1 MFQKICLILLLLTQ
15 CIVAEAIF
23 QPQKP
28 GLFIVDDFEDADL
41 SQFPRW
47 WGFDNID
54 LSIEPNNM
62 KEFAHLGKRSIQL
75 TGAQKNW
82 YVGGCGTYFGIDVA
96 KFNAIKLLVRGYGKK
111 SAVLIVELF
120 DDDNNNFEIEPHP
133 ESSGE
138 TLADDKFI
146 HTLKVD
152 WTGWKVVIIPF
163 NNFVDANL
171 GIGDDLWN
179 PYQTESSGGLL
190 QMQLVLLAGDKDIKP
205 RVRIDEIKIY
215 NQGPMPIKKV
225 MDESDI
231 EEGDDDD
238 FF

>member
-1 MFQKICLILLLLTQ
+1 MFLKICLFLVLAATS
-15 CIVAEAIF
+15 VFGEAIF

-54 LSIEPNNM
+54 LSVEPNNM
-62 KEFAHLGKRSIQL
+62 KEFAHLGKRSLQL
-75 TGAQKNW
+75 TGLQKNW
-82 YVGGCGTYFGIDVA
+82 YVGGCGTYFAIDVA
-96 KFNAIKLLVRGYGKK
+96 DYNSIKLLVRGYGKK

-133 ESSGE
+133 DSDDE

-179 PYQTESSGGLL
+179 PYQTDSSGGLL
-190 QMQLVLLAGDKDIKP
+190 QMQLVLLAGDKEVKP
-205 RVRIDEIKIY
+205 RIRIDEIKIY
-215 NQGPMPIKKV
+215 NQGPMPIKRV
-225 MDESDI
+225 IDDEDAAS
-231 EEGDDDD
+231 DDDD

>member
-1 MFQKICLILLLLTQ
+1 MFLKICLFLVLAVTS
-15 CIVAEAIF
+15 VFGEAIF

-54 LSIEPNNM
+54 LTVEPNNLN
-62 KEFAHLGKRSIQL
+62 EFSHLGKRSLQL
-75 TGAQKNW
+75 TGLQKNW
-82 YVGGCGTYFGIDVA
+82 YVGGCGTYFGIDVSDY
-96 KFNAIKLLVRGYGKK
+96 NAIKLLVRGYGKK
-111 SAVLIVELF
+111 SGVLIVELF

-133 ESSGE
+133 DADDE

-152 WTGWKVVIIPF
+152 WNGWKVVIIPF
-163 NNFVDANL
+163 NNFVDGNL

-179 PYQTESSGGLL
+179 PYQTDSSGGLL
-190 QMQLVLLAGDKDIKP
+190 QLQLVLLAGDKNVKP

-225 MDESDI
+225 SDDSDSDL
-231 EEGDDDD
+231 EDDD